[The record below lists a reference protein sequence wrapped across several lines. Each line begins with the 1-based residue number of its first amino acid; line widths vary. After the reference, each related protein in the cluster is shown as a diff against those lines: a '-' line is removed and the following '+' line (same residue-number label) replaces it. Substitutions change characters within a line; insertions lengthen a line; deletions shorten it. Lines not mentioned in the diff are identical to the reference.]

1 MSETPT
7 VADLGEHALVA
18 RITSR
23 VATPPAWVRLGI
35 GDDAAVVE
43 PAPRQLEVLTTDA
56 LVEGVHFTRALSE
69 AADVGH
75 KALAV
80 NLSDLAAMGATPRV
94 ALLSLALPP
103 SLPLEWF
110 DGIIEGLLDLA
121 CRHDVALVGGNVTRS
136 PGPLVVDVTLTGSV
150 HPRKLL
156 RRAGA
161 RPGDALYVSG
171 RIGAAVAGL
180 AWLQQ
185 TGAETQAA
193 AGAATDVVAE
203 AVRAYRRPVPRVRLG
218 QLVARN
224 RAASAAIDL
233 SDGLADGVRRVAEA
247 AGLGAIVEAGA
258 VPCHAAADLVFG
270 GRTDAVRAAVAGG
283 DDYELLFAVP
293 RRTER
298 AFDRTTRLVADV
310 PVTRIGELVAAPG
323 LTLRRDGRDEPWPA
337 GFVHFA

>member
-7 VADLGEHALVA
+7 VADLGEHALIA

-56 LVEGVHFTRALSE
+56 LVEGVHFTRALSA

-94 ALLSLALPP
+94 ALLSLALPS

-110 DGIIEGLLDLA
+110 DGLIEGLLDLA
-121 CRHDVALVGGNVTRS
+121 GRHDVALVGGNVTRS

-171 RIGAAVAGL
+171 RIGAAAAGL
-180 AWLQQ
+180 VWLQQ
-185 TGAETQAA
+185 GGETQAV
-193 AGAATDVVAE
+193 AGEATDVVAE
-203 AVRAYRRPVPRVRLG
+203 AVLAYRRPAPRVRLG

-258 VPCHAAADLVFG
+258 VPCHAAVDLVFG
-270 GRTDAVRAAVAGG
+270 ERTDAVRAAVAGG

-298 AFDRTTRLVADV
+298 AFDRATRLVADV